1 MASTASPALGGQS
14 ARQAG
19 VRRFHPQRKKKR
31 PTMLLAL
38 SLLIGVA
45 LAQPGRFNS
54 KLTFTGNVEVD
65 FATNGVLK
73 RGVVLLKDETPS
85 ANGPISQ
92 PDVGLPPTPQWV
104 GLLSGW
110 DIKDIHFQFDFE
122 YAQERIFF
130 FFFSRIIFCVAFQ
143 PCCGNVHLSDHR
155 QRNTLS
161 MLFTSVSI
169 ALASNRFATVVFFF
183 FFFCLLFFFFGV
195 NLGLFL

>member
-1 MASTASPALGGQS
+1 
-14 ARQAG
+14 
-19 VRRFHPQRKKKR
+19 
-31 PTMLLAL
+31 MLLAL

-130 FFFSRIIFCVAFQ
+130 FFFFANYFLCGVSTVLRKRTFERPSATEHTLYVVYKRFHRFGIESIRHRCVF
-143 PCCGNVHLSDHR
+143 L
-155 QRNTLS
+155 
-161 MLFTSVSI
+161 
-169 ALASNRFATVVFFF
+169 FFF
-183 FFFCLLFFFFGV
+183 LFAFFFFGV